1 MSKDKIE
8 NCTLNRNWIW
18 NGKEYLDIITWN
30 AAIEAAAKVS
40 EEYRDDVAP
49 YEIRKLKK

>member
-30 AAIEAAAKVS
+30 AAIEAAAKRL
-40 EEYRDDVAP
+40 EGAP
-49 YEIRKLKK
+49 LFAEEIRKLKK